1 MFMRSSICL
10 VSVCTSS
17 RKWYRTLWDFD
28 TWTNLIWW
36 LTFTD
41 DNSISG
47 RGNECCCSCDSA
59 GPKYSCQIGGQLFCV
74 HFIMVCFDG
83 CERLFSILN
92 LIWFS
97 AFHNSHLKWSKIIE
111 LFESVWNENWDAHT
125 QIERDRERKEEREI
139 DRYREKERERGRKSE
154 RHAHKLHDHGFHT
167 NAQVG
172 LNYAFICM
180 RPYHHVPQSLLSICR
195 SVSVCQVS
203 N

>member
-1 MFMRSSICL
+1 MFMRSSFCL
-10 VSVCTSS
+10 VSVFWGVRVCYLENCS
-17 RKWYRTLWDFD
+17 RTLWDFD

-41 DNSISG
+41 DNSILGWEASSMCLCWH
-47 RGNECCCSCDSA
+47 NPMASSIFSLATPFLPPSVLCLSISVWW
-59 GPKYSCQIGGQLFCV
+59 QIGGQLFCV

-97 AFHNSHLKWSKIIE
+97 AFQYSHSKWSKIIE
-111 LFESVWNENWDAHT
+111 LFESVWNENSRCSHIIPVVCIKQTW
-125 QIERDRERKEEREI
+125 
-139 DRYREKERERGRKSE
+139 SW
-154 RHAHKLHDHGFHT
+154 HT
-167 NAQVG
+167 NAKVRW
-172 LNYAFICM
+172 NYAFICI

-195 SVSVCQVS
+195 TGSVCQVS